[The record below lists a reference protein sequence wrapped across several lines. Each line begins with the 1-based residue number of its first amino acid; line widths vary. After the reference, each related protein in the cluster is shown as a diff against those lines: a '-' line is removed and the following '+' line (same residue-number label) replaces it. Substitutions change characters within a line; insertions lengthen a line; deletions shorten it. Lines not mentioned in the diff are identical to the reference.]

1 MKLTKTEK
9 SKNNGQGYGTSND
22 CLNTSRYN
30 ESGGKRVVDQSCSQ
44 KYISK
49 SGKAMTTDEYR
60 EGYTEAISDL
70 YRGFYEEWVSKEEGD
85 YVIMIN
91 KILNLQQENARL
103 KKQKDILK
111 DNRDLW
117 FKKSIHNGREIKRL
131 RQALEEIK
139 GLSKKKTMLNY
150 CGSWLPMEEVFKI
163 IDKALK
169 GEKR

>member
-1 MKLTKTEK
+1 MKQTKTEN
-9 SKNNGQGYGTSND
+9 SKRT
-22 CLNTSRYN
+22 NT
-30 ESGGKRVVDQSCSQ
+30 
-44 KYISK
+44 K
-49 SGKAMTTDEYR
+49 SGKAMTTDEML
-60 EGYTEAISDL
+60 ISVQESRD
-70 YRGFYEEWVSKEEGD
+70 K
-85 YVIMIN
+85 YV
-91 KILNLQQENARL
+91 KDLQQENARL

>member
-1 MKLTKTEK
+1 MKQSKTE
-9 SKNNGQGYGTSND
+9 
-22 CLNTSRYN
+22 
-30 ESGGKRVVDQSCSQ
+30 

-49 SGKAMTTDEYR
+49 SGKVMTTGKIINYARNVLRIDNIHKDVFELIDF
-60 EGYTEAISDL
+60 AIKD
-70 YRGFYEEWVSKEEGD
+70 
-85 YVIMIN
+85 
-91 KILNLQQENARL
+91 LQQENARL